1 MENTESV
8 CEVSPQTLAVI
19 FTWKPKIFFKDHTLL
34 WHGGKDG
41 VRSHGVRSHGV
52 RSHGVRSHEVR
63 SHGVTEYGVTEYG
76 VTKYG
81 VTEYG
86 VYLCSTSF
94 SFALDKPPRALAV
107 EIH

>member
-1 MENTESV
+1 MRFKHT
-8 CEVSPQTLAVI
+8 QH
-19 FTWKPKIFFKDHTLL
+19 PKYR
-34 WHGGKDG
+34 HGGKDG

-52 RSHGVRSHEVR
+52 TKYGVTKY
-63 SHGVTEYGVTEYG
+63 GVTEYGVTEYG
-76 VTKYG
+76 VTEYG